1 MYGQAGQGA
10 DTWPSSGHLAMAQ
23 VASLQCASIVVSAL
37 GNMKPMS
44 TYAIVTANCRWSLP
58 GIWAYAA
65 FITANNYLQAQ
76 RIVRPQ
82 VVTSAVVLAIHPP
95 LNWLCIYTLGMLP
108 LSRYIL
114 DTWWAVKSTGL
125 LHLHKFEFTSLSTAV
140 CWHRIRVCR
149 LWLCICI
156 SHLQSSLPWKLCNK

>member
-1 MYGQAGQGA
+1 MLAYALSNQHSA
-10 DTWPSSGHLAMAQ
+10 TWELCQHVPAVMTH
-23 VASLQCASIVVSAL
+23 
-37 GNMKPMS
+37 
-44 TYAIVTANCRWSLP
+44 CRWSLP

-95 LNWLCIYTLGMLP
+95 LNWLCIYTLGMLH

-114 DTWWAVKSTGL
+114 DIWRAVKPTGP
-125 LHLHKFEFTSLSTAV
+125 LHLHNFKYTNLSAAV
-140 CWHRIRVCR
+140 
-149 LWLCICI
+149 
-156 SHLQSSLPWKLCNK
+156 